1 MSTTK
6 HRSNR
11 VRAVDPKKE
20 DRLDEFRRSSSAVV
34 RALGENPALA
44 VEYTGEAGGGRPGD
58 NRPGSGSVIRIDR
71 PDASLSRAQVERARG
86 QADSLALKE
95 RHHDAALHA
104 RRMPAALPARRIY
117 DALEKARYE
126 SVGGRAMAGV
136 AGNLDAALCSHL
148 RTLESA
154 AAPEAS
160 AEASGASHIAD
171 ESARLPAEEMIG
183 LLAREAMLGRP
194 LSAAAAFADSDRG
207 LSRWRE
213 RIDSLAEVDLASLA
227 HHASD
232 QAAYAR
238 EMRKLLLG
246 LGFPEEQVDPP
257 SDPGEEDSTEDRSG
271 AQEEGDAGEG
281 EAQSNPE
288 GDESLEAGE
297 TSQEEGE
304 GSEADIAEL
313 GDIKLDDEDAG
324 DAGEARAPL
333 PPASG
338 RNSTED
344 YHAYC
349 TDFDEI
355 VGAAELCDADEL
367 TRLRAALD
375 QQLTHL
381 QRVIGKLA
389 NRLQRRLL
397 ARQVR
402 SWQFDLEEGYLD
414 TARLARIVVDPAH
427 SLSYKIETETG
438 FRDTVVSLLIDNSG
452 SMRGRPIMVAA
463 MSADILARTLERCG
477 VRVEILGFTT
487 CAWKGGQSR
496 ERWLAQ
502 GKRRHAG
509 RLNDLRHIIYKSA
522 SQPWR
527 RARRNL
533 GLMLREGLLKEN
545 IDGESLEWAHKRLL
559 DCPEQRRILM
569 VISDGAPVDDSTLS
583 VNASNY
589 LERHL
594 RQVIERIEGQSPVEL
609 LAIGIGH
616 DVTRY
621 YRRAVTLVDAEQ
633 LGGTVM
639 EQLADL
645 FDADRSPESARPVKR
660 SRRIFVG

>member
-1 MSTTK
+1 MSANVK

-11 VRAVDPKKE
+11 VRAVDPKKD
-20 DRLDEFRRSSSAVV
+20 DRLDEFRRSAAAAA
-34 RALGENPALA
+34 RALGENPALEI
-44 VEYTGEAGGGRPGD
+44 EYTGDVGGGR
-58 NRPGSGSVIRIDR
+58 SGIGRSGTGKSRGPSGTIVKIDR
-71 PDASLSRAQVERARG
+71 PDASLPRDQVERARG
-86 QADSLALKE
+86 QADSQALRE
-95 RHHDAALHA
+95 RHHDPALHA
-104 RRMPAALPARRIY
+104 RRLPAGLPARRIY

-126 SVGGRAMAGV
+126 CLGARSMAGV
-136 AGNLDAALCSHL
+136 AVNVDAALAFHL
-148 RTLESA
+148 RTLRTSD
-154 AAPEAS
+154 APEAG
-160 AEASGASHIAD
+160 AEAD
-171 ESARLPAEEMIG
+171 RLPAEEMIA

-194 LSAAAAFADSDRG
+194 LSACAAVADSDRS
-207 LSRWRE
+207 LSHWRA

-227 HHASD
+227 DQVED
-232 QAAYAR
+232 QAAYAGQ
-238 EMRKLLLG
+238 MRRILLG

-257 SDPGEEDSTEDRSG
+257 QDRSEEDSDEDRSG
-271 AQEEGDAGEG
+271 DQEEGDAGEG
-281 EAQSNPE
+281 EADSLPG
-288 GDESLEAGE
+288 GDESCDAGDAG
-297 TSQEEGE
+297 QEEGE
-304 GSEADIAEL
+304 GEQADTAEF
-313 GDIKLDDEDAG
+313 GAIEVDEEDAG
-324 DAGEARAPL
+324 DAGEALL
-333 PPASG
+333 PSPPTPAASAVD
-338 RNSTED
+338 D

-355 VGAAELCDADEL
+355 IDAAKLCDADEL
-367 TRLRAALD
+367 TRLRSNLD

-381 QRVIGKLA
+381 QSVIGKLA

-414 TARLARIVVDPAH
+414 TARLARIVANPAH

-487 CAWKGGQSR
+487 CAWKGGKSR

-502 GKRRHAG
+502 GKRRNAG

-583 VNASNY
+583 VNSSNY

-594 RQVIERIEGQSPVEL
+594 RQVIERIESQNTVEL

-645 FDADRSPESARPVKR
+645 FDSDRPS
-660 SRRIFVG
+660 

>member
-1 MSTTK
+1 MSTK
-6 HRSNR
+6 VKQRSNR
-11 VRAVDPKKE
+11 VRAVDPKKD
-20 DRLDEFRRSSSAVV
+20 DRLDEFRRSASAAV
-34 RALGENPALA
+34 RALGQNPALE
-44 VEYTGEAGGGRPGD
+44 VEYAGESGGGRG
-58 NRPGSGSVIRIDR
+58 GSAKDRTASGTVVRIDR
-71 PDASLSRAQVERARG
+71 LDASLPRDQVERARG
-86 QADSLALKE
+86 QADSQALKE
-95 RHHDAALHA
+95 RHHDSALHA
-104 RRMPAALPARRIY
+104 RRLPAAPPARRIY

-126 SVGGRAMAGV
+126 CIGARSMAGV
-136 AGNLDAALCSHL
+136 AVNLDAALAFHL
-148 RTLESA
+148 RKLESEG
-154 AAPEAS
+154 APEAT
-160 AEASGASHIAD
+160 AESD
-171 ESARLPAEEMIG
+171 RLPADEMIA

-194 LSAAAAFADSDRG
+194 LAASAAFADSDRC
-207 LSRWRE
+207 LAKWRA
-213 RIDSLAEVDLASLA
+213 RIDSLAEIDLASLA
-227 HHASD
+227 DHVDD
-232 QAAYAR
+232 QAAYAK
-238 EMRKLLLG
+238 EMRRLLLG

-257 SDPGEEDSTEDRSG
+257 QDRSEEDSDEDQSG

-281 EAQSNPE
+281 DAQSLPG
-288 GDESLEAGE
+288 GDESLEAGDAGQDE
-297 TSQEEGE
+297 GEEGQ
-304 GSEADIAEL
+304 ADIAEI
-313 GDIKLDDEDAG
+313 GDIDLDEEGSG
-324 DAGEARAPL
+324 DAGEALLPS
-333 PPASG
+333 PPAAN
-338 RNSTED
+338 RNSSED

-355 VGAAELCDADEL
+355 VDASKLCETDEL
-367 TRLRAALD
+367 TRLRSTLD

-381 QRVIGKLA
+381 QSVIGKLA

-414 TARLARIVVDPAH
+414 TARLARIVANPAH

-477 VRVEILGFTT
+477 VKVEILGFTT

-502 GKRRHAG
+502 GKRRNAG

-545 IDGESLEWAHKRLL
+545 IDGESLEWAHRRLL

-583 VNASNY
+583 VNSSNY

-594 RQVIERIEGQSPVEL
+594 RQVIERIESQNTVEL

-645 FDADRSPESARPVKR
+645 FDSDRPPSSKR
-660 SRRIFVG
+660 KTKR

>member
-1 MSTTK
+1 MSTNVK

-11 VRAVDPKKE
+11 VRALDPRKD

-34 RALGENPALA
+34 RALGQNPALE
-44 VEYTGEAGGGRPGD
+44 VEYTGETGGGRGGPAR
-58 NRPGSGSVIRIDR
+58 NRVGSGAVVRIDR
-71 PDASLSRAQVERARG
+71 LDASLPRDQVERARG
-86 QADSLALKE
+86 QADSQALKE
-95 RHHDAALHA
+95 RHHDPALHA
-104 RRMPAALPARRIY
+104 RRLPAGPPARRIY

-126 SVGGRAMAGV
+126 CIGARAMAGV
-136 AGNLDAALCSHL
+136 AGNLDAALVFHL
-148 RTLESA
+148 RTLESGVA
-154 AAPEAS
+154 SEAG
-160 AEASGASHIAD
+160 AETD
-171 ESARLPAEEMIG
+171 RLPAEEMIA
-183 LLAREAMLGRP
+183 LLAREAMLRRP
-194 LSAAAAFADSDRG
+194 LSAFADSDRS
-207 LSRWRE
+207 LAKWRT
-213 RIDSLAEVDLASLA
+213 RIDSLTEVDLASLA
-227 HHASD
+227 DHVED
-232 QAAYAR
+232 QAAYAK
-238 EMRKLLLG
+238 EMRRLLLG

-257 SDPGEEDSTEDRSG
+257 QDRSEEDSDEDQSG

-281 EAQSNPE
+281 EAESIPG
-288 GDESLEAGE
+288 GDESLEAGD
-297 TSQEEGE
+297 TSRQESEGVQT
-304 GSEADIAEL
+304 DIAEL
-313 GDIKLDDEDAG
+313 GDIELGEEDAS
-324 DAGEARAPL
+324 DAGETLLPS
-333 PPASG
+333 PPASA
-338 RNSTED
+338 RDSFED
-344 YHAYC
+344 YHPYC
-349 TDFDEI
+349 TDYDEI
-355 VGAAELCDADEL
+355 VDASKLCDTDEL
-367 TRLRAALD
+367 TRLRSTLD

-381 QRVIGKLA
+381 QSVIGKLA

-414 TARLARIVVDPAH
+414 TARLARIVANPAH

-502 GKRRHAG
+502 GKKRNAG

-583 VNASNY
+583 VNSSNY

-594 RQVIERIEGQSPVEL
+594 RQVIERIEGQNTVEL

-645 FDADRSPESARPVKR
+645 FDSDRLPESKR
-660 SRRIFVG
+660 KAKR